1 MAKYEPVHSLHVPR
15 FVGIVTFM
23 RLPHVQ
29 TTQDVDFVVVGAPFD
44 TGASFRVGQRF
55 APSAI
60 RQMSLLLRPYNYA
73 QGINVFDYLSGVDYG
88 DAPVVPGYTHE
99 SYKAIEDTLFPLFAA
114 GVVPITLG
122 GDHSISL
129 PELRSAAK
137 AYGRVGMVHFDSHSD
152 TWNETLGQRY
162 MHGTPFRRALEEGL
176 LDGDRCVQVGIRGP
190 EYEASDVEG
199 PREFGFDVYTI
210 DDVKKL
216 PAAELGRRICAKVGD
231 GPALLTFDI
240 DVLDPAYAPGTG
252 TPEVGGLTSW
262 EVLQIVRELKGP
274 RFVGFDLVE
283 VLPAYDTA
291 DITSIMASNL
301 VFEFLTLIAL
311 AKRAASRPGVT
322 PSASTG
328 Q

>member
-29 TTQDVDFVVVGAPFD
+29 TIHDVDFVVVGAPFD

-60 RQMSLLLRPYNYA
+60 RQMSLMLRPYNYA

-88 DAPVVPGYTHE
+88 DAPVTPGYTHE
-99 SYKAIEDTLFPLFAA
+99 SYKAIEDTLSPIFAA

-122 GDHSISL
+122 GDHSIAL
-129 PELRSAAK
+129 PELRAAAK
-137 AYGRVGMVHFDSHSD
+137 AFGTIGMVHFDSHSD

-162 MHGTPFRRALEEGL
+162 MHGTSFRRALEEGL
-176 LDGDRCVQVGIRGP
+176 LDGERCVQIGIRGP
-190 EYEASDVEG
+190 EYGPEDVDG
-199 PREFGFDVYTI
+199 PRKDGFDVYTT
-210 DDVKKL
+210 DHVKNMPL
-216 PAAELGRRICAKVGD
+216 PDLCQRVRSKVGS
-231 GPALLTFDI
+231 GPTLLTFDI

-262 EVLQIVRELKGP
+262 EALQLVRGLTGI
-274 RFVGFDLVE
+274 RFVGYDLVE
-283 VLPAYDTA
+283 VLPAYDSA
-291 DITSIMASNL
+291 DITSIMAANL

-311 AKRAASRPGVT
+311 AKRTETRPGV
-322 PSASTG
+322 ASTSGTG